1 MPVPKR
7 YFKVSQEINHDPEM
21 WTLTEKYGERA
32 LRTWLEILVYLDK
45 TQNRWR
51 MVDGW
56 LGNLS
61 RAVRQTPASVSRTVG
76 QLLANGW
83 LEVLEAT
90 ADGSPSV
97 VGASNWTKY
106 NRTQEQKGNGKNK
119 TTVPSFPTPT
129 PTPTPSL
136 PKTKKKRETHSIPEN
151 WFLSDSMKAYGK
163 EVGMSPSTMDHEFQ
177 KCKHHHRESRF
188 TERGWSFD
196 TWKTWAMNWVSFGC
210 KQAPPR
216 SIAINTVCSYANE
229 ECEENAVPG
238 SKYCQKHKDIITNRQ
253 AQRKAMS

>member
-56 LGNLS
+56 LASLS

-83 LEVLEAT
+83 LEVFETT
-90 ADGSPSV
+90 ANGSPSV
-97 VGASNWTKY
+97 VGASNWMKY

-119 TTVPSFPTPT
+119 TTLPSFPTPT
-129 PTPTPSL
+129 PTPTPTPSLAL
-136 PKTKKKRETHSIPEN
+136 PKKKNKPLRADFMADGEWIEELKKNPAYLHVNFAIEMGKMDAWFGIPKNAKRKRTKTFVLN
-151 WFLSDSMKAYGK
+151 WINKIEPPIHLVS
-163 EVGMSPSTMDHEFQ
+163 
-177 KCKHHHRESRF
+177 SRP
-188 TERGWSFD
+188 T
-196 TWKTWAMNWVSFGC
+196 KV
-210 KQAPPR
+210 
-216 SIAINTVCSYANE
+216 VL
-229 ECEENAVPG
+229 
-238 SKYCQKHKDIITNRQ
+238 
-253 AQRKAMS
+253 